1 MKPGNVVQHNV
12 ALMKTTNRCGF
23 AIHKRLHA
31 QADAIDSAA
40 VENFHYRL
48 GKRAGRAFHCN
59 LGISL
64 HLEIL
69 PNSDKDAF
77 QLCYIQNSWSA
88 AAEINGINRALDGA
102 THLCCGLLSAG
113 DFVAQADYIFFE
125 YRPRKYIRRK
135 VAVGALG
142 AAKRNGNVQSKRHLY
157 DYQLLALCCQLS
169 D

>member
-1 MKPGNVVQHNV
+1 MKPGNVVQHNIT
-12 ALMKTTNRCGF
+12 LMKTTNRCGF

-40 VENFHYRL
+40 VENFHYWL
-48 GKRAGRAFHCN
+48 GKRTGSAFYGY

-64 HLEIL
+64 YLEIL

-77 QLCYIQNSWSA
+77 YLCYIQNSWSTA
-88 AAEINGINRALDGA
+88 TEINGINRALDGPA
-102 THLCCGLLSAG
+102 HLFCGLLSAG
-113 DFVAQADYIFFE
+113 DFIAQADDIFFE
-125 YRPRKYIRRK
+125 YRARENARGE
-135 VAVGALG
+135 VAVSTFGT
-142 AAKRNGNVQSKRHLY
+142 AKRNRNVQSKRHLY